1 MEPPLKDISNA
12 GEDEK
17 KSARSDAGS
26 KKSTPAGSRAGSAK
40 SNRLKLQGKSGGFET
55 ILILQNLC

>member
-12 GEDEK
+12 GEEEK

-40 SNRLKLQGKSGGFET
+40 SNRLKLQWVNQEHFR
-55 ILILQNLC
+55 LF